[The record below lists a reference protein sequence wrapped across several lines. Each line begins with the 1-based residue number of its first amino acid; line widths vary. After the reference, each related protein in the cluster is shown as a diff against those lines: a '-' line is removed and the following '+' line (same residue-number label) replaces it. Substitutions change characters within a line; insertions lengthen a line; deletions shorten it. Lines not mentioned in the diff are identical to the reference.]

1 MAGELGEA
9 DVARLAR
16 LGVGALP
23 TELGLAL
30 FDRALAADAA
40 LLAPVRVDPAALRAQ
55 ARAGTLPALLRGLVP
70 ARRADTGGSL
80 AQRLAGVPEGERERV
95 VLEVVQAQVAAVL
108 GHASPAA
115 VDAGRALR
123 DLGFDSLAA
132 VELRNRLTQATG
144 ERLPATLVFDYPTP
158 GAIAQYLVS
167 VVTPAGATAGLRSEE
182 DEVRA
187 LVASIPVARLRQA
200 GLLGTLRE
208 LAKGD
213 PVAAPPAGEAPAAID
228 DMDAAALLRMA
239 REGAG

>member
-1 MAGELGEA
+1 MTGELGEA

-167 VVTPAGATAGLRSEE
+167 VVTPASATAGLRSEE